1 MSRKIIH
8 VLLFFFTLYGSL
20 RAQESKPE
28 ISGYASLKIVFKGNY
43 PREVDVTMSHYF
55 NVFFYDSPLEL
66 KHVNDSVRLLST
78 YTFGPAHVY
87 FIYNQ
92 QYFCTVLMPNTTEV
106 LEIDYAANGEFKT
119 NYKGAGKEIFENS
132 HLMPT
137 FVQNT
142 LFASTEVPDPKY
154 LDSKGLFL
162 QADSFREYELQRMHT
177 LLQKASADI
186 KSDYFSAYSS
196 AGAEYGHRS
205 ELLARYDGL
214 VFKHNID
221 VGLDSATASQRIPA
235 RSLTFYNGIIEAK
248 HADPSALNASGYALL
263 LATISKDTLLHLPAL
278 AEVGPFAYRAK
289 LNELFGSIFKHEN
302 NFFYQAM
309 IGYAYMNL
317 INSKGKL
324 SNQDMMN
331 ILDFFENKELSAYL
345 LYHNELKNSKVN
357 KAAGTSYY
365 LPFEKTHVDV
375 LPDILSRHTGK
386 VIVVDFWATWCG
398 VCIGNFETTK
408 AVKDAYSQDAD
419 VIFVYIT
426 DESSAVQRWENY
438 ADMIGGVHY
447 YLSKEQFYKIQ
458 DDFKFYA
465 LPSYLI
471 YNAKGDLST
480 TKLQAVIS
488 KEELNEALEKALKE

>member
-1 MSRKIIH
+1 MSRKIIR

-43 PREVDVTMSHYF
+43 PREADVTMSHYS

-137 FVQNT
+137 FIQNT
-142 LFASTEVPDPKY
+142 LFGRIEAPDPKY

-186 KSDYFSAYSS
+186 KSAYFNAYSS
-196 AGAEYGHRS
+196 AGIEHAHRS
-205 ELLARYDGL
+205 GLLASYDDL
-214 VFKHNID
+214 VFRHNIE

-235 RSLTFYNGIIEAK
+235 HSLTFYNGIIEGK
-248 HADPSALNASGYALL
+248 HGDPSALKANGYALL
-263 LATISKDTLLHLPAL
+263 LATISQDTLLHLPAL

-289 LNELFGSIFKHEN
+289 LHELFGSIFKHEN

-309 IGYAYMNL
+309 VGYAYMNL
-317 INSKGKL
+317 ISSKGKL

-375 LPDILSRHTGK
+375 LPDILSRHAGK

-398 VCIGNFETTK
+398 ACIANFETTK
-408 AVKDAYSQDAD
+408 AVKDAYSQAAD
-419 VIFVYIT
+419 VIFVYIA
-426 DESSAVQRWENY
+426 DESSIVQSWENY
-438 ADMIGGVHY
+438 ADIIGGIHY
-447 YLSKEQFYKIQ
+447 YLSKEQFKKIQ

-480 TKLQAVIS
+480 TKLQALIS